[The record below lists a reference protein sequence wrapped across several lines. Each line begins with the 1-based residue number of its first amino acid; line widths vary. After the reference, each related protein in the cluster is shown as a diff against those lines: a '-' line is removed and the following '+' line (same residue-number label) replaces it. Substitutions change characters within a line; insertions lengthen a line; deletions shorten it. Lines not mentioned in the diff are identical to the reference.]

1 MQKRNVLS
9 ALCAG
14 LVFAVASALPA
25 SAMATCSEGKVPC
38 VRLKAGK
45 VVKRGTCS
53 AVYCARLFQASFPG
67 KVKRSMGTEYTCPAP
82 DGWSGEKDDDGCANM
97 AFVDGER
104 ATWQEKPVMGKG
116 WTCLEKTGT
125 DEAMCAQGE

>member
-1 MQKRNVLS
+1 MQKSVVF
-9 ALCAG
+9 ALGAG
-14 LVFAVASALPA
+14 LVFAVASALPG
-25 SAMATCSEGKVPC
+25 SAQATCSEGKVPC

-67 KVKRSMGTEYTCPAP
+67 KVKRSMGTEYVCPAP
-82 DGWSGEKDDDGCANM
+82 DDWGGEKDDSGCANM
-97 AFVDGER
+97 AYVDGTP

-116 WTCLEKTGT
+116 WTCL
-125 DEAMCAQGE
+125 